1 MPLNFT
7 ETLMQPCP
15 LNPITGNK
23 LYSSPEQAMHPGHC
37 FLSTAKKL
45 WGKKW
50 KLIKIK
56 INSLLSQ
63 MGFHF
68 SVVLDELDKEQS
80 DL

>member
-1 MPLNFT
+1 
-7 ETLMQPCP
+7 MQPCP

-45 WGKKW
+45 GGKKW
-50 KLIKIK
+50 SLEIK